1 MRPRLTV
8 GTSLALGG
16 LLWAIAHWLAH
27 RTVSAPA
34 PLHQGHG
41 GHGTPAPE
49 PAAAYLSTSLA
60 LCLALALAIAVATA
74 AAPRARRE
82 SGRSLW
88 LFGVVPV
95 LGFLAETAAS
105 PPTSAAAAVPS
116 LAELAPVVL
125 LIAGVHIAVALVA
138 VRVASGIVVLVEGL
152 ARSLAAPL
160 TALGRDGGRFPH
172 ALVGRAPSPRAS
184 LRTGQRAPPAAFTI

>member
-60 LCLALALAIAVATA
+60 LCLALARAIAVATA

-105 PPTSAAAAVPS
+105 PPASATAAVPL

-125 LIAGVHIAVALVA
+125 LIVGVHVAVALVA
-138 VRVASGIVVLVEGL
+138 VRVASGIVALVVGL
-152 ARSLAAPL
+152 AWSLLAPL
-160 TALGRDGGRFPH
+160 RALRRDGGRFPH

-184 LRTGQRAPPAAFTI
+184 RRTGQRAPPAAFAL